1 MGIIGAIIAGWLF
14 NHIAAAAAAR
24 LNPTNA
30 LVAALTGAVMLPA
43 GMPRHVSRDVTCAE
57 QQARGPRRR
66 RNSAALAA

>member
-43 GMPRHVSRDVTCAE
+43 ACHAMFRET
-57 QQARGPRRR
+57 
-66 RNSAALAA
+66 